1 MLGKKN
7 KRMKQERPRKMS
19 IRLKILV
26 PATVLLVAVCA
37 LLGYNSYSRF
47 QENLLDMGVEEAVM
61 AAGVTLSSLD
71 GDVVAMLKKGS
82 ESSPEYIQ
90 VQDYLRKMQKQC
102 GIALFIYGVC

>member
-1 MLGKKN
+1 
-7 KRMKQERPRKMS
+7 MS

-90 VQDYLRKMQKQC
+90 VQDHLRKM
-102 GIALFIYGVC
+102 